1 MNATEQIK
9 ALEMRVGAKPGQV
22 VLFVDLSAVERPS
35 EILRLLTSLGYE
47 PQLRYLELKA
57 GLHVVA
63 VLKDEHH
70 DPTQMLDKEY
80 LLDEWETLTEQI
92 NPDAVRLWRGL
103 PRKDSAV
110 SLTKEMS
117 PSLDSQRFMLG

>member
-9 ALEMRVGAKPGQV
+9 ALEMRVGAKPGQAI
-22 VLFVDLSAVERPS
+22 LFVDLSAVERPS
-35 EILRLLTSLGYE
+35 EILHLLTSLGYE

-63 VLKDEHH
+63 ILKDDQH
-70 DPTQMLDKEY
+70 DPTKLLDEEY
-80 LLDEWETLTEQI
+80 LLDEWEALTELI

-103 PRKDSAV
+103 PYRNV
-110 SLTKEMS
+110 TG
-117 PSLDSQRFMLG
+117 Q